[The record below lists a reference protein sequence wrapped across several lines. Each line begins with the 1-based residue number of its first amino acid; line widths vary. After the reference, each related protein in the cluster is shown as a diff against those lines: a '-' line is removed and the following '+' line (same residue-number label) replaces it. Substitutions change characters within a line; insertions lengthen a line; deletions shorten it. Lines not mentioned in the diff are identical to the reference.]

1 MPVCSHLL
9 LLCSRLLAL
18 RGGEQDDLSPDG
30 AIARRIRAELA
41 AHRPLPDERF
51 VVAETRDGR
60 GKGLFVAEE
69 PIEAGTYLFD
79 YAGRVLDQSEYDA
92 RYPRSDQD
100 RALAEYAVGI
110 EQADGSY
117 VYVDAA
123 DPSESNLAR
132 YMNHAEAEVANAVA
146 WTLTE
151 PSPRVLIFA
160 NQPLSAGVEIVWDYG
175 RAYWEGRESEQI

>member
-1 MPVCSHLL
+1 M
-9 LLCSRLLAL
+9 
-18 RGGEQDDLSPDG
+18 
-30 AIARRIRAELA
+30 
-41 AHRPLPDERF
+41 
-51 VVAETRDGR
+51 
-60 GKGLFVAEE
+60 
-69 PIEAGTYLFD
+69 
-79 YAGRVLDQSEYDA
+79 LDQSEYDA